1 MLEDL
6 WVFQHVGFFCVVSRN
21 CCNDQGEALA
31 SLKKGRF
38 IMYIGG
44 GLLTLV
50 VIIILVMFFM
60 RH

>member
-1 MLEDL
+1 MVEYFR
-6 WVFQHVGFFCVVSRN
+6 VFRHVGFFSLVLRN
-21 CCNDQGEALA
+21 CRNDQGETLVN
-31 SLKKGRF
+31 LKKGRF

>member
-1 MLEDL
+1 MTCGKPL
-6 WVFQHVGFFCVVSRN
+6 VSLR
-21 CCNDQGEALA
+21 
-31 SLKKGRF
+31 KGRF

-50 VIIILVMFFM
+50 VIIILVAFFM